1 MEGREQRVAGFEH
14 GDLRVREVELETRP
28 ECVVVDL
35 GEGGRHLD
43 GGAAADDDHV
53 ERPGGSEFRMGGRGL
68 EAAEQVIPDPQR
80 VFERLQR
87 EGVAA
92 APGTRSTSDLRPVE
106 RIR

>member
-1 MEGREQRVAGFEH
+1 M
-14 GDLRVREVELETRP
+14 
-28 ECVVVDL
+28 VVDL

-43 GGAAADDDHV
+43 AGGAAADDDHV

-87 EGVAA
+87 EGVGRARD
-92 APGTRSTSDLRPVE
+92 TLDVRLRPVE